1 MGKQW
6 QGGEREDK
14 LSFIFY
20 TPTSGIWQSVWLEA
34 VPEEHVTRLQ
44 LLPDLDSRQ
53 LRLTVVTSS
62 GGRAPCRLTVTAGDT
77 ETLSLE
83 AETNVETVLELGAEL
98 RTWSPQQPFLYDLKV
113 VLDSGDEVSSYF
125 GMRKIEMRKVGDFQR
140 IFLNNELLPFQA
152 GPLDQARHSPDD
164 MA

>member
-83 AETNVETVLELGAEL
+83 AETNVETVLELGAEV
-98 RTWSPQQPFLYDLKV
+98 RPWSPHQPFLYDLKV

-152 GPLDQARHSPDD
+152 GPLDQARHNPDD
-164 MA
+164 MT